1 MLIEAVLYDMWFR
14 AEEELIKAEHVRAG
28 KRRGC
33 FDEKNK
39 EQHFTDMPLLLL
51 LYAGSRKLSA
61 AAGCLLQL
69 TDLVLRKS
77 GKL

>member
-14 AEEELIKAEHVRAG
+14 AEEELIKAEYVRAG
-28 KRRGC
+28 KRRGVLMR
-33 FDEKNK
+33 KNT
-39 EQHFTDMPLLLL
+39 EQHFAATPLLLL